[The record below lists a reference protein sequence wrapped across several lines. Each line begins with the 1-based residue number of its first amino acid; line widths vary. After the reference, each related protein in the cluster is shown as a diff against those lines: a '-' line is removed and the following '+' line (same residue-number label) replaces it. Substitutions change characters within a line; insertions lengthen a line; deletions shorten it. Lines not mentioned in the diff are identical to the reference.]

1 MSSPAPSFR
10 APYALP
16 PGTPAL
22 QDPPERRWLLAAGAT
37 ALAIACLVAGYLAAV
52 LTG

>member
-1 MSSPAPSFR
+1 MSTPTCFR

-22 QDPPERRWLLAAGAT
+22 QDPPERRWWIAAGAG
-37 ALAIACLVAGYLAAV
+37 ALAILCLAAGYLAAI
-52 LTG
+52 LTS